1 MSNKKPGVDDPYD
14 WIGWWSD
21 LHHSESFFPDL
32 TRHALEALEDP
43 FAEGPDSR
51 TWSVDDG
58 DGRVDV
64 KVEYLLEQFP
74 GGRILHVVSIRSNG
88 DPLPPFV

>member
-1 MSNKKPGVDDPYD
+1 MNSKKPGVDDPYD

-21 LHHSESFFPDL
+21 LHHSESFYPDL
-32 TRHALEALEDP
+32 TR
-43 FAEGPDSR
+43 
-51 TWSVDDG
+51 
-58 DGRVDV
+58 
-64 KVEYLLEQFP
+64 LLEQFP